1 MLRQQVIYLIWQI
14 QILWHKKQQCQSDI
28 GKYLKNAKDA
38 YDEQCCIGLQEYCD
52 MDAGDFC

>member
-1 MLRQQVIYLIWQI
+1 MIYLTWQI
-14 QILWHKKQQCQSDI
+14 QISWHKKQQGQSDI
-28 GKYLKNAKDA
+28 GKCFKNAKDA